1 VSNKVAIKNKDYVRC
16 SSCNSYLLYCSDIL
30 DEDGNFVPL
39 DTNGKHHFCNAVHRM
54 LHEERVLKDLQSR
67 LAFANKV
74 EFSSI
79 QLELID
85 VTDESNK

>member
-1 VSNKVAIKNKDYVRC
+1 VSNKVAIKNKDYDRC
-16 SSCNSYLLYCSDIL
+16 GTCTSYLLYSSDIL
-30 DEDGNFVPL
+30 DEEGNFVPL
-39 DTNGKHHFCNAVHRM
+39 DTNGKRHFCTAGDRM
-54 LHEERVLKDLQSR
+54 FHEERVLKDLQSR

>member
-16 SSCNSYLLYCSDIL
+16 GSCNSYLLYCADIV
-30 DEDGNFVPL
+30 DEEGNFVPL
-39 DTNGKHHFCNAVHRM
+39 DTNGKRHFCTAYHRM

-74 EFSSI
+74 EFPSI

-85 VTDESNK
+85 VTDESDK